1 MGIVS
6 SLLSFLILPHESR
19 ERSFKAADEHFAYA
33 SFAYE
38 EMGSFKI
45 IGSITDTGG
54 TFVFHSLG
62 VVCFGSM
69 LMVKEYGWLNDRVL
83 RFD

>member
-1 MGIVS
+1 MS
-6 SLLSFLILPHESR
+6 QEKDRSRPQMNILPMQ
-19 ERSFKAADEHFAYA
+19 

-45 IGSITDTGG
+45 TGSITDTGG

-62 VVCFGSM
+62 VVCSGHGDGEE
-69 LMVKEYGWLNDRVL
+69 EYRGLNDRLL
-83 RFD
+83 RFDWLRE